1 MRPYNFMTMVL
12 FALVALLLAIAMFLH
27 VADASERD
35 QFKAFDREYCTQ
47 IEQYEYCL
55 SFHRL
60 PFGPGYVFDL
70 HLEWTDVEAIVGP
83 VDRGE
88 MSMGTGH
95 SRDGQGFTMDRGDFI
110 GLFRQG
116 GLELYTGQLRMEA
129 KPRE

>member
-27 VADASERD
+27 VAHASEQD
-35 QFKAFDREYCTQ
+35 KFKAFDREYCTQ

-55 SFHRL
+55 TFHRL

-70 HLEWTDVEAIVGP
+70 RLEWIDVEAIVGP

-88 MSMGTGH
+88 MSMGSGW
-95 SRDGQGFTMDRGDFI
+95 SRDGQFFQMDRMDLFGM
-110 GLFRQG
+110 FRQG
-116 GLELYTGQLRMEA
+116 GLELYTGKLRMEA
-129 KPRE
+129 K

>member
-27 VADASERD
+27 VAHASEQD
-35 QFKAFDREYCTQ
+35 KFKAFDREYCTQ

-55 SFHRL
+55 TFHRL
-60 PFGPGYVFDL
+60 PFGPGYVFEL
-70 HLEWTDVEAIVGP
+70 QLEWTDVEAIVGP

-116 GLELYTGQLRMEA
+116 GLELYTGKLRMEA
-129 KPRE
+129 K